1 MLREKFALTER
12 GAFEFKRGAFFC
24 ALANLCHDG
33 TPWRAV
39 HGVPTTT
46 WIICSTPRSPS
57 LLLVAI
63 LQPSSSYSCSCC

>member
-24 ALANLCHDG
+24 ALANLVMMA
-33 TPWRAV
+33 PI
-39 HGVPTTT
+39 GVLCMATNDYLDHL
-46 WIICSTPRSPS
+46 STPRSPS

>member
-24 ALANLCHDG
+24 ALANLVMMA
-33 TPWRAV
+33 PI
-39 HGVPTTT
+39 GVLCMATNDYLDHLLDP
-46 WIICSTPRSPS
+46 SKPS